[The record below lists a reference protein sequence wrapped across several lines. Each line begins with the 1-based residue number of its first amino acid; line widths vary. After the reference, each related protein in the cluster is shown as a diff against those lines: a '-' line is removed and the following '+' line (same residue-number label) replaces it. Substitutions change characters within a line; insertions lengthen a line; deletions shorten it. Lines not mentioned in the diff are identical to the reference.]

1 MATRT
6 NHCWTEEER
15 EIVRR
20 EYGGTRESRRHLAAK
35 LGVTEYAVAGQIGR
49 MGLGKIT
56 ARRPW
61 TPKED
66 EKLCELIPRM
76 PLNHVAKVLHRS
88 INSVT
93 VRAKRVR
100 AFRRVRD
107 GWYTKREVC
116 EILGMDHKW
125 VQRWIDRGALKA
137 TYHHGHR
144 PQQNGQGAWHIE
156 ERALKRFMRRY
167 PHELNGRNVD
177 LIQVVGILAGVL
189 PMPQERKEP
198 CLPRSLKRHGVQ

>member
-20 EYGGTRESRRHLAAK
+20 EYRHTRESRRHLAAK

-61 TPKED
+61 TQKED

-100 AFRRVRD
+100 ASRRVRD

-116 EILGMDHKW
+116 GILGMDHKW
-125 VQRWIDRGALKA
+125 VQRWIDSGALKA
-137 TYHHGHR
+137 TYHH
-144 PQQNGQGAWHIE
+144 GQGAWHIE
-156 ERALKRFMRRY
+156 ERALKRFMQRY

-177 LIQVVGILAGVL
+177 LIQVVEILAGVL
-189 PMPQERKEP
+189 PMPKNGKSHAYPDR
-198 CLPRSLKRHGVQ
+198 